1 MRIIKAICKFFGIKI
16 LADVESPKDVPNIV
30 DIGADLFEQ
39 DCEPRESIVGSYE
52 DLRGLLDTIDAV
64 YTEELHRPHGA
75 DNSGASVLL
84 QKALVDGWTATDMRR
99 WVRNNPEWNRKHP
112 GLELPDDE
120 HMPRHDHGMNNDL
133 PWPRAEVVTPVEPDV
148 NVGLPKEPAAAGL
161 LRPFGKRGAADDAG
175 PRLVLHCSDFSLLRL
190 WHNARADSQPDALE
204 AVKQRIL
211 THQRYNYTGARVLMQ
226 VMTADWGVWE
236 DLEIDTAW
244 PSYDE
249 DVRSLYAYCQSIGF
263 RLQVT
268 LIGAGTS
275 TDADQRPHMLHRPV
289 DRMRHIERHAELVK
303 GYEDVMSYVDMV
315 NEAYAVLQGFE
326 VQPYGRELLELEAR
340 YRELTGGQIMTGTSA
355 TWLDAENAMSDYH
368 QWGGVVKIA
377 HLDRDTGGDDG
388 HSRPNRQPYHF
399 GQEGVRWA
407 DQEPIGYGSSV
418 ESVSHG
424 HHIMSGRT
432 SAWIAGTAMSTCY
445 HSHDGVYGGDLTD
458 DAGYKIAARAR
469 FMVPRDVA
477 NGHLR
482 NTHENYGGREWTV
495 TSDQLTRNDD
505 TGLARFYTS
514 TTPTHVTGV
523 VVGQMSA
530 FPATAERD
538 YKLVQVVNQRLLAVV
553 QEWADV
559 KAGTTVTIEK
569 QMIDDDPHDPHDQR
583 DALVV
588 VCTL

>member
-1 MRIIKAICKFFGIKI
+1 M
-16 LADVESPKDVPNIV
+16 E
-30 DIGADLFEQ
+30 
-39 DCEPRESIVGSYE
+39 
-52 DLRGLLDTIDAV
+52 
-64 YTEELHRPHGA
+64 
-75 DNSGASVLL
+75 
-84 QKALVDGWTATDMRR
+84 
-99 WVRNNPEWNRKHP
+99 
-112 GLELPDDE
+112 
-120 HMPRHDHGMNNDL
+120 RHDHGPNDDL
-133 PWPRAEVVTPVEPDV
+133 PWPRPEVVTPDV
-148 NVGLPKEPAAAGL
+148 NVGLPKEPVAAGL
-161 LRPFGKRGAADDAG
+161 LRPFGKRGTADDAG

-190 WHNARADSQPDALE
+190 WHNARASSQPDALE

-226 VMTADWGVWE
+226 VMTANWTVWE
-236 DLEIDTAW
+236 NLEIDTEW

-268 LIGAGTS
+268 LIGAAIS

-326 VQPYGRELLELEAR
+326 VEETGRELLELEAR
-340 YRELTGGQIMTGTSA
+340 YRELTGGQIMTGTSS

-377 HLDRDTGGDDG
+377 HLDRDTSGDDG

-399 GQEGVRWA
+399 GEQGVRWA

-418 ESVSHG
+418 NAETHG

-432 SAWIAGTAMSTCY
+432 SAWIAGLAMSTCY
-445 HSHDGVYGGDLTD
+445 HSNDGVYGGDMTD

-477 NGHLR
+477 NGKLR

-495 TSDQLTRNDD
+495 TSEYLTRRDD

-514 TTPTHVTGV
+514 TTPTHVTCV

-538 YKLVQVVNQRLLAVV
+538 YKLVQVVNQRLLKVV

-569 QMIDDDPHDPHDQR
+569 QMIDDDPNDPHDQR

>member
-1 MRIIKAICKFFGIKI
+1 MRLLKAIFKFFGIKI
-16 LADVESPKDVPNIV
+16 LADVESPEDVLDVV
-30 DIGADLFEQ
+30 DIGADPFEE
-39 DCEPRESIVGSYE
+39 DWELRESIVGSYE
-52 DLRGLLDTIDAV
+52 DIRVVLNTIDAL
-64 YTEELHRPHGA
+64 YREELHRPHGA
-75 DNSGASVLL
+75 DNTGRSLL
-84 QKALVDGWTATDMRR
+84 LRKSLVNDWTATDMRIWLR
-99 WVRNNPEWNRKHP
+99 ASEEWNQRHP
-112 GLELPDDE
+112 GLQVPDDE
-120 HMPRHDHGMNNDL
+120 HMERHDHGTNDDL
-133 PWPRAEVVTPVEPDV
+133 PWPRTEVPTTDE
-148 NVGLPKEPAAAGL
+148 NVGLPKEPVAAGL

-190 WHNARADSQPDALE
+190 WHNARAGSQPDALE

-226 VMTADWGVWE
+226 VMAAGYPVW
-236 DLEIDTAW
+236 DGLETDTMW

-268 LIGAGTS
+268 LIGAGIS
-275 TDADQRPHMLHRPV
+275 TDDDQRPHMLHRPD
-289 DRMRHIERHAELVK
+289 DRMRHVERHAELVK

-326 VQPYGRELLELEAR
+326 VEPFGRELLEMEAR

-355 TWLDAENAMSDYH
+355 LYTDVEDPISDYH

-377 HLDRDTGGDDG
+377 HLDRDTAGDDG
-388 HSRPNRQPYHF
+388 HTRPNRQAYHF
-399 GQEGVRWA
+399 GEEDVRWA
-407 DQEPIGYGSSV
+407 DQEPIGFGSSV
-418 ESVSHG
+418 EAESHE

-432 SAWIAGTAMSTCY
+432 SAWVGGLAMSTCY
-445 HSHDGVYGGDLTD
+445 HSHDGVFGDDLTD
-458 DAGYKIAARAR
+458 DVGYKTAARAR

-477 NGHLR
+477 NGDLR
-482 NTHENYGGREWTV
+482 NTHENYGGRQWTV
-495 TSDQLTRNDD
+495 TSDQLTRDD
-505 TGLARFYTS
+505 NTGLARFYTS

-523 VVGQMSA
+523 VIGQMSA
-530 FPATAERD
+530 FRATAERD
-538 YKLVQVVNQRLLAVV
+538 YKLVQVVSQRLLTVV
-553 QEWADV
+553 QEWTNM

-569 QMIDDDPHDPHDQR
+569 SPISDDPNDPYDQR